1 MPSYTVIG
9 RASYCCRSHDGN
21 PDLPTCLACS
31 PNLTQIVGAG
41 LRVSCATRILAP
53 CLGAVGVGAASA
65 LSGHVSRHVKRQAD
79 SGRSVIDALVVTPFW
94 VEPLDLG
101 EAVMDAVAGLTIF
114 KVRRGGTTRGEGH
127 LISPCEALSTCE
139 ALQSQIMAQGCVLHT
154 IIRRLCTAARWVQLI
169 SPLGLHRCMAATSAA
184 SCPVT

>member
-1 MPSYTVIG
+1 METLKAFLPAYL
-9 RASYCCRSHDGN
+9 
-21 PDLPTCLACS
+21 PDT
-31 PNLTQIVGAG
+31 PNRTQIVGAG

-65 LSGHVSRHVKRQAD
+65 FSGHVSRHVKRQAD

-114 KVRRGGTTRGEGH
+114 KVHRGGPQGGRG
-127 LISPCEALSTCE
+127 T
-139 ALQSQIMAQGCVLHT
+139 
-154 IIRRLCTAARWVQLI
+154 
-169 SPLGLHRCMAATSAA
+169 
-184 SCPVT
+184 